1 MINIIEFINKES
13 LTLASINAIKE
24 SDIII
29 SYNYDFEK
37 IKDLINQESEIF
49 FIEELKGDLDDL
61 DSTSIDSDSNNDL
74 FNDSNIKACEF
85 ALSKS
90 FDNKKV
96 SLISNEYLKFGF
108 NSLIYQIASKY
119 SEKTDIKIYPTVSA
133 INYTSS
139 IIGSPLDDFASINFA
154 NPLIPLSE
162 FKLKIEN
169 ALKSNFILAIYN
181 PLYNIELF
189 NRFKELI
196 VETLGEDTLIASV
209 NLEDNS
215 KSLIKVVDLDDT
227 FKSSF
232 LIVAN
237 KFTYQ
242 EDNLMITPRSYMIK
256 NDIVSYTEEFFE
268 KYLNGESPCG
278 LDYDCDYLPCHKELE
293 ACDYCYCPFYPCG
306 ESSTGGKW
314 IKDKNVWDCQD
325 CIWIH
330 KESADKCIREKFD
343 KIFTEVEDLN
353 LKKEELLK
361 IRRECL
367 FKTK

>member
-1 MINIIEFINKES
+1 MINIIEFINKKS

-37 IKDLINQESEIF
+37 VKDLVNQQSEVF
-49 FIEELKGDLDDL
+49 FIENIEEDL
-61 DSTSIDSDSNNDL
+61 
-74 FNDSNIKACEF
+74 NINACEL

-90 FDNKKV
+90 FEGKNV

-119 SEKTDIKIYPTVSA
+119 SEKVDIKIYPTVSA

-139 IIGSPLDDFASINFA
+139 IVGSPLDDVAIINFA
-154 NPLIPLSE
+154 NPLIPFSE
-162 FKLKIEN
+162 LELKIKN
-169 ALKSNFILAIYN
+169 ALKSNYILAIHN
-181 PLYNIELF
+181 PLYNEELF
-189 NRFKELI
+189 NRFKEISLEI
-196 VETLGEDTLIASV
+196 LAEDTLIASV
-209 NLEDNS
+209 NIEDNS
-215 KSLIKVVDLDDT
+215 KEIIKLVDLDT
-227 FKSSF
+227 TLKSSF
-232 LIVAN
+232 LIVGN

-256 NDIVSYTEEFFE
+256 NDIISYTREFFE
-268 KYLNGESPCG
+268 KYLNNESPCG

-314 IKDKNVWDCQD
+314 IKDKNVWDCQE

-330 KESADKCIREKFD
+330 TESADKCIREKFD

-353 LKKEELLK
+353 LKKEELLR